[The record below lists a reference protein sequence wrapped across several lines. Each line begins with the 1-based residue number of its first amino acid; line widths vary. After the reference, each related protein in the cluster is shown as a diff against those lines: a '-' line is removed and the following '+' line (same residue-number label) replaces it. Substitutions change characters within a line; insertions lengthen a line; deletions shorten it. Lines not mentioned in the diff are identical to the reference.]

1 MILKAYSVLLYR
13 IRLCK
18 KVNYYI
24 MQSKT
29 YINLIRPQLKVV
41 NFTLKNMLRFFL
53 TRHLGIEI
61 SPFKEKLNF

>member
-1 MILKAYSVLLYR
+1 MILKAYSFLLYR
-13 IRLCK
+13 INLCK

-41 NFTLKNMLRFFL
+41 KFTLKNMLRFVL
-53 TRHLGIEI
+53 THLGIEI
-61 SPFKEKLNF
+61 SSFKEKLYF

>member
-1 MILKAYSVLLYR
+1 MILKAYSFLLYR
-13 IRLCK
+13 ASLCK

-41 NFTLKNMLRFFL
+41 NFTLKNMLRFVL
-53 TRHLGIEI
+53 TQHLGIEI
-61 SPFKEKLNF
+61 SSFREKLNF